1 MRRVYPVI
9 AIVVALCLLN
19 VVYAGAKPGLGFTST
34 PEPTYT
40 PEASPVP
47 TDTPAPTY
55 TPEVS
60 PVPTDTPVPTAIT
73 PTAPIVPSPTE
84 QTRAEAT
91 LPPPATATTVPL
103 LPQSGADVHWGNFLA
118 LGMLLII
125 ILIAFHLRHSVV
137 AGRRK

>member
-19 VVYAGAKPGLGFTST
+19 IVYAGARPGLGFTST

-40 PEASPVP
+40 PEASPAP
-47 TDTPAPTY
+47 TDTPESTY
-55 TPEVS
+55 TPEAS
-60 PVPTDTPVPTAIT
+60 PVPADTPVPTAIT

-91 LPPPATATTVPL
+91 LPPPATATPVPL
-103 LPQSGADVHWGNFLA
+103 LPQSGADAHSGSLLA
-118 LGMLLII
+118 VGMLLII

-137 AGRRK
+137 ASQRK